1 MALTRWQTINDHI
14 KLDNIEI
21 KVYISLPRPAIFET
35 RYWKSEAPNYPRM
48 TFSTLLSKV
57 PCKHWLLTPEA

>member
-35 RYWKSEAPNYPRM
+35 RY
-48 TFSTLLSKV
+48 
-57 PCKHWLLTPEA
+57 